1 MSSAAPTAAG
11 AVPRLLTVGETMV
24 MITPGN
30 GESLATAEDLH
41 LHIGGAESNV
51 ATHAAALGIS
61 SAWISAVGDDVL
73 GRRVRREVERRG
85 VDVQWVTVDPHA
97 PTGVYFKDPGNGVLY
112 YRSESAASCMDAGSI
127 ASVPLEKAEAVHV
140 SGITPALSRSC
151 AELMDALFDR
161 VSSSDAILSFDVNHR
176 APLWKS
182 DPAAPAL
189 LALAQR
195 ADLVFVGLDEA
206 ESLWGCLTAAEVRML
221 LPEPHRLVIKDGA
234 VGATEFERTGSERTE
249 SEHTESERSGDGEDR
264 VTFVPAIPT
273 QVVEPVGAGDAFAAG
288 YLSALLNGADST
300 ARLRAGHERAHLV
313 LLSPSDFVLETP
325 R

>member
-1 MSSAAPTAAG
+1 MDGP
-11 AVPRLLTVGETMV
+11 VPRLLTVGETMV

-30 GESLATAEDLH
+30 GESLATAEDLR

-51 ATHAAALGIS
+51 ATHAAALGLS
-61 SAWISAVGDDVL
+61 SAWVSAVGDDVL

-112 YRSESAASCMDAGSI
+112 YRSGSAASCMDAASI

-140 SGITPALSRSC
+140 SGITPALSPSC
-151 AELMDALFDR
+151 AELMDAVFDR

-234 VGATEFERTGSERTE
+234 IGATEFERTEF
-249 SEHTESERSGDGEDR
+249 ERSGHGEDH

-288 YLSALLNGADST
+288 YLSALLNGADSA

>member
-112 YRSESAASCMDAGSI
+112 YRSGSAASCMDAGSI
-127 ASVPLEKAEAVHV
+127 ESVPLEKAEAVHV

-234 VGATEFERTGSERTE
+234 VGATEFERTEF
-249 SEHTESERSGDGEDR
+249 EHSGDGEDR